1 MHTVGGDLL
10 TPAAGYKLRLATA
23 ADVPALRE
31 LIDLSVRVLQRTHY
45 SREQLEAALGTV
57 YGVDTQL
64 IADGTYY
71 LVELETAVAKQR
83 LLACGGWSMR
93 KTLYGSDDGPYRD
106 SELLEPA
113 RDGAKIRAFFV
124 HPDWVRRGIASM
136 ILQASEDAGYARG
149 FRRFEMGATLT
160 GVPMYAARGYTRDE
174 TIEAPLPNGLSLTVV
189 KMSKRVV

>member
-64 IADGTYY
+64 IADGTY
-71 LVELETAVAKQR
+71 
-83 LLACGGWSMR
+83 
-93 KTLYGSDDGPYRD
+93 
-106 SELLEPA
+106 
-113 RDGAKIRAFFV
+113 
-124 HPDWVRRGIASM
+124 
-136 ILQASEDAGYARG
+136 
-149 FRRFEMGATLT
+149 
-160 GVPMYAARGYTRDE
+160 
-174 TIEAPLPNGLSLTVV
+174 
-189 KMSKRVV
+189 